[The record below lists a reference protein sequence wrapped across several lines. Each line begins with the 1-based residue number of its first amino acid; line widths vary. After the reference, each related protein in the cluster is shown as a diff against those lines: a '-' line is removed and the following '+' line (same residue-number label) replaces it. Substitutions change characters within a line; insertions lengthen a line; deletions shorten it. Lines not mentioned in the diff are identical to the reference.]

1 MYHDAAGALIHW
13 LLPNKPQNGLV
24 RGFGLLQATALN
36 MSNMIG
42 VGPFITIPLIIASMG
57 GPQCM
62 LGWLLGAVLALCDGL
77 VWSELAAAM
86 PGTGGTYL
94 YLREAFAKTHLRDIL
109 PFLFIW
115 QFIFSGPL
123 EIASGYIGFS
133 QYAGYFWRGMSP
145 MQSRMLSTSV
155 GALVVILLYRRATA
169 VGRLAVVLW
178 IGVLATV
185 LWMIGAGLMHF
196 QSRVA
201 FDFPPHAF
209 TFSTGFVTGLG
220 SAMLIAMYDF
230 MGYYDICYV
239 GGEVRDAPRVIPRS
253 IIYSVLG
260 VAAIYSLMNL
270 SIIGVVPWREA
281 VQSKFIAAQFMEK
294 LYGTSAASAITV
306 LVLWTALASVFALL
320 LGYSRIPYAA
330 AVNGHFFAVFGRLH
344 PSGNFPHVSLLVMG
358 LLAIIAAMWDL
369 DAVISALLTSRILI
383 QFIGQVMALQ
393 YLRAHRPDIVRP
405 FRMWFYPLPSVL
417 AFLGWAYIF
426 LTSGWKYAGFGLLTL
441 GMGVAAYLI
450 WKQVGR
456 SRTDPRAAAPL

>member
-1 MYHDAAGALIHW
+1 LEDPR
-13 LLPNKPQNGLV
+13 PNELV
-24 RGFGLLQATALN
+24 RGFGPLHATALN

-94 YLREAFAKTHLRDIL
+94 YLQEAFRKTRLHEIL

-133 QYAGYFWRGMSP
+133 QYAGYFWRTMGP
-145 MQSRMLSTSV
+145 WQSRMLSMSV
-155 GALVVILLYRRATA
+155 GALVIILLYRRVTA
-169 VGRLAVVLW
+169 VGRLTVILW

-185 LWMIGAGLMHF
+185 LWIIAAGLLHF
-196 QSRVA
+196 HSAVA
-201 FDFPPHAF
+201 FDFPRGAF

-239 GGEVRDAPRVIPRS
+239 GGEVRNPARVIPRS
-253 IIYSVLG
+253 IIWSVLG

-294 LYGTSAASAITV
+294 LYGTGAASAVTA
-306 LVLWTALASVFALL
+306 LVLWTAFASVFALL

-330 AVNGHFFAVFGRLH
+330 AVNGHFFSAFARLH
-344 PSGNFPHVSLLVMG
+344 PSGRFPHVSLLVMG
-358 LLAIIAAMWDL
+358 LLAMVASLWNL
-369 DAVISALLTSRILI
+369 DVVISALLTSRILV
-383 QFIGQVMALQ
+383 QFIGQIFALQ
-393 YLRAHRPDIVRP
+393 YLRKHRPDIQRP
-405 FRMWFYPLPSVL
+405 FRMALYPVPGIV

-426 LTSGWKYAGFGLLTL
+426 LTSGWKFAAFGVGTL
-441 GMGVAAYLI
+441 ALGVAAFSL
-450 WKQVGR
+450 WKRVAV
-456 SRTDPRAAAPL
+456 SAPPHAID

>member
-1 MYHDAAGALIHW
+1 LETQRAD
-13 LLPNKPQNGLV
+13 GLV

-62 LGWLLGAVLALCDGL
+62 LGWVLGAGLALCDGL

-94 YLREAFAKTHLRDIL
+94 YLQEAFRKTSLREIL

-115 QFIFSGPL
+115 QFICSGPL

-133 QYAGYFWRGMSP
+133 QYAGYFWRSMSIW
-145 MQSRMLSTSV
+145 QGRGLSAAV
-155 GALVVILLYRRATA
+155 GCLVIFLLYRRVTA

-178 IGVLATV
+178 VGVLATV
-185 LWMIGAGLMHF
+185 LWIIGAGLAHF
-196 QSRVA
+196 HAAVA

-209 TFSTGFVTGLG
+209 TFSLGFATGLG

-239 GGEVRDAPRVIPRS
+239 GGEVRNPARVIPRS
-253 IIYSVLG
+253 ILYSVIG
-260 VAAIYSLMNL
+260 VAAIYALMNL

-281 VQSKFIAAQFMEK
+281 VQSKFVAAQFMEK
-294 LYGTSAASAITV
+294 LYGTGAASAVTI

-330 AVNGHFFAVFGRLH
+330 AVNGHFFAAFGRLH
-344 PSGNFPHVSLLVMG
+344 PSGKFPHVSLLVMG
-358 LLAIIAAMWDL
+358 LLAIGASMFNL

-383 QFIGQVMALQ
+383 QFIGQVVALHV
-393 YLRAHRPDIVRP
+393 LRTRRPDVPRP
-405 FRMWFYPLPSVL
+405 FRMWLYPVPSIVAL
-417 AFLGWAYIF
+417 AGWSYIF
-426 LTSGWKYAGFGLLTL
+426 LTSGWMYAAFGVGTL
-441 GMGVAAYLI
+441 VVGIGAFAV
-450 WKQVGR
+450 WKTMATEGK
-456 SRTDPRAAAPL
+456 

>member
-1 MYHDAAGALIHW
+1 
-13 LLPNKPQNGLV
+13 
-24 RGFGLLQATALN
+24 
-36 MSNMIG
+36 MIG

-62 LGWLLGAVLALCDGL
+62 LGWVLGAGLALCDGL

-94 YLREAFAKTHLRDIL
+94 YLQEAFRKTGLREIL

-133 QYAGYFWRGMSP
+133 QYAGYFWRSMTAW
-145 MQSRMLSTSV
+145 QSRGLSAAV
-155 GALVVILLYRRATA
+155 GVLVILLLYRRVTA

-178 IGVLATV
+178 VGVLATV
-185 LWMIGAGLMHF
+185 LWIIGAGMAHF
-196 QSRVA
+196 HAAVA

-209 TFSTGFVTGLG
+209 TFSLGFATGLG

-239 GGEVRDAPRVIPRS
+239 GGEVRNPARVIPRS
-253 IIYSVLG
+253 ILYSVIG
-260 VAAIYSLMNL
+260 VAAIYALMNL

-281 VQSKFIAAQFMEK
+281 VQSKFVAAQFMEK
-294 LYGTSAASAITV
+294 LYGTGAASAVTI

-330 AVNGHFFAVFGRLH
+330 AVNGHFFAAFGRLH
-344 PSGNFPHVSLLVMG
+344 PSGKFPHVSLLVMG
-358 LLAIIAAMWDL
+358 LLAIGASMFNL

-383 QFIGQVMALQ
+383 QFIGQVVALHV
-393 YLRAHRPDIVRP
+393 LRTRRPDVPRP
-405 FRMWFYPLPSVL
+405 FRMWLYPLPSVVAL
-417 AFLGWAYIF
+417 AGWSYIF
-426 LTSGWKYAGFGLLTL
+426 LTSGWMYAAFGVGTL
-441 GMGVAAYLI
+441 VVGIGAFAV
-450 WKQVGR
+450 WKTMATEGK
-456 SRTDPRAAAPL
+456 

>member
-1 MYHDAAGALIHW
+1 LYQIHW
-13 LLPNKPQNGLV
+13 RLRNTTENDLV

-86 PGTGGTYL
+86 PDTGGTYL
-94 YLREAFAKTHLRDIL
+94 YLREAFRKTGLRDIL

-133 QYAGYFWRGMSP
+133 QYAGYFWRGMGP
-145 MQSRMLSTSV
+145 AQTRMVSLTV
-155 GALVVILLYRRATA
+155 GALVIVLLYRRVTA
-169 VGRLAVVLW
+169 VGRLAVALW
-178 IGVLATV
+178 VGVLATV
-185 LWMIGAGLMHF
+185 LWMIVSGLLHF
-196 QSRVA
+196 QAKVA
-201 FDFPPHAF
+201 FDFPPNAF

-239 GGEVRDAPRVIPRS
+239 GGEVREPARVIPRS
-253 IIYSVLG
+253 IIYSVLA
-260 VAAIYSLMNL
+260 VAAIYTLMNL

-281 VQSKFIAAQFMEK
+281 MHSKFIAADFMEK
-294 LYGTSAASAITV
+294 LYGSAAASAITV
-306 LVLWTALASVFALL
+306 LVLWTAFASVFALL

-330 AVNGHFFAVFGRLH
+330 AVNGHFFAVFGNLH
-344 PSGNFPHVSLLVMG
+344 GSGKFPHVSLLVMG
-358 LLAIIAAMWDL
+358 GLSMLASLWNL
-369 DAVISALLTSRILI
+369 DVVISALLTSRILV
-383 QFIGQVMALQ
+383 QFIGQVIALRH
-393 YLRAHRPDIVRP
+393 LRTHRPDVARP
-405 FRMWFYPLPSVL
+405 FRMWLYPLPGVIAL
-417 AFLGWAYIF
+417 LGWSYIF
-426 LTSGWKYAGFGLLTL
+426 LTSGWAFAAFGVLTL
-441 GMGVAAYLI
+441 ALGVAAYFL
-450 WKQVGR
+450 WRVRTG
-456 SRTDPRAAAPL
+456 TDPRAGGHL